1 MKKKKKENGLSEKQ
15 LKLIVKS
22 SLVFV
27 LILLIGTFFVY
38 SYALYESNATLNANI
53 DKAIYLLKDD
63 KLSFNIDSDGIVP
76 SATPYTYKFSVQNYN
91 DTKEGDFNLDYYIR
105 VKTTTNLP
113 ITIDLYRNEE
123 LSPSASNIIPSYNLI
138 QDADGAWYKLYNDTP
153 LYQFDYNTK
162 KKDVYT
168 LVVDYP
174 EIYRSYEQY
183 AGVPENITISIYSTQ
198 RNN

>member
-1 MKKKKKENGLSEKQ
+1 MKKQRKTKKLSEKQ
-15 LKLIVKS
+15 LKLIIKS

-27 LILLIGTFFVY
+27 LVLLIGTFFVY

-53 DKAIYLLKDD
+53 DKAIYLLKDE

-76 SATPYTYKFSVQNYN
+76 STTPYTYKFSVQNYE
-91 DTKEGDFNLDYYIR
+91 DSKEGDFNLDYYIK

-113 ITIDLYRNEE
+113 ITIELYRNEE
-123 LSPSASNIIPSYNLI
+123 YSTSATNIIPSFELT
-138 QDADGAWYKLYNDTP
+138 QDTDGAWYREYDDTP
-153 LYQFDYNTK
+153 TYQFNYNTK
-162 KKDVYT
+162 RKDVYT
-168 LVVDYP
+168 LVVKYP

-183 AGVPENITISIYSTQ
+183 AGVPENITIGIYSTQ